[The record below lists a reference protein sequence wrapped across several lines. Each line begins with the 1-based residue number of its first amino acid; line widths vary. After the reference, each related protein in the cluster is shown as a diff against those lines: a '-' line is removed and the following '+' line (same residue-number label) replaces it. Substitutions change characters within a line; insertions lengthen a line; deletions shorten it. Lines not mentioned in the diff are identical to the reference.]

1 MRKVHDLRASRFRNL
16 FRDFPIVVRFH
27 QDRFDFLR
35 LYLRDDLREMR
46 WRRWNPRLRFEE
58 NVDIETESVGEIR
71 PRIVVGD
78 EALALVGQQ
87 FCTPFLELGVD
98 RFLEFFF
105 VRLIS
110 CGMARIDRRK
120 GVRDMLR
127 DGFRNNRVDHE
138 VRITHR
144 VDIAGRASER
154 RWDFQKPDPLR
165 RFHPSRLSDFDFWI
179 ARILQEWREPTD
191 LEFRSAIELSCLLRD
206 NMRLGVALAHLS
218 NAGLADHNPG
228 IETLSFTFG
237 WLDPFVPR
245 RP

>member
-1 MRKVHDLRASRFRNL
+1 LS
-16 FRDFPIVVRFH
+16 
-27 QDRFDFLR
+27 
-35 LYLRDDLREMR
+35 
-46 WRRWNPRLRFEE
+46 FE
-58 NVDIETESVGEIR
+58 TG
-71 PRIVVGD
+71 
-78 EALALVGQQ
+78 
-87 FCTPFLELGVD
+87 LELGVD

-191 LEFRSAIELSCLLRD
+191 LEFRSAIDQHIGFAQFDDETGPRIDEMRVLG
-206 NMRLGVALAHLS
+206 RLGEDGDVDILTTDLTREGS
-218 NAGLADHNPG
+218 VVG
-228 IETLSFTFG
+228 
-237 WLDPFVPR
+237 
-245 RP
+245 